1 MRPHLLV
8 AIVGAAALLLPG
20 ATRGAEIKARIETVE
35 TTLGDESLSPH
46 QRLRHQVMKRTLEKE
61 LSANDDRDGGGGG
74 GTKGG
79 GGKQRARGRGRGR
92 KDHGDWH
99 PRNPEMCRDSGDDCC
114 ANEPEGEPAACADGY
129 MPNTQPY
136 SYDSC
141 PNYSCCQTWQAA
153 DDGAAHDECMNDL
166 PPMLYATSTA
176 VKMSG
181 EKSRL
186 APPALLSAA
195 ALLAAWL

>member
-1 MRPHLLV
+1 MAEKRHTIMMRLHLLV
-8 AIVGAAALLLPG
+8 AIGVVLVGAA
-20 ATRGAEIKARIETVE
+20 RGAEIKARIETVE

-74 GTKGG
+74 TKGGG

-99 PRNPEMCRDSGDDCC
+99 PRNPEMCTSPDGGGGTDCC
-114 ANEPEGEPAACADGY
+114 ANDNDGEPPSCADGY
-129 MPNTQPY
+129 EPNYWPGSWDNCQ
-136 SYDSC
+136 
-141 PNYSCCQTWQAA
+141 YSCCLSGEQTDW
-153 DDGAAHDECMNDL
+153 DCMNDL
-166 PPMLYATSTA
+166 PSW
-176 VKMSG
+176 VVSIESKMSG

-186 APPALLSAA
+186 APPALLSAT
-195 ALLAAWL
+195 LLAAWL